1 MDIETRLY
9 PRISVNWYAFIKT
22 SQGSITMKTIDISV
36 NGACI
41 LYPANLEL
49 EQRFSIFLK
58 PPETKPI
65 RVIAETVWSVK
76 FNLGDRELSRMG
88 VRFLAISPE
97 DQQFIEAFVE
107 KEK

>member
-9 PRISVNWYAFIKT
+9 PRIPVNWYAFIKT
-22 SQGSITMKTIDISV
+22 SQGSIRMKIRDISV

-49 EQRFSIFLK
+49 EQRFSILLK

-65 RVIAETVWSVK
+65 RVIAETVWLVK
-76 FNLGDRELSRMG
+76 FNLDNRELSRMG

-97 DQQFIEAFVE
+97 DQQFIETFIV
-107 KEK
+107 KEQ